1 MKFLNYK
8 MALIVQVVRNFSP
21 HSYLQLIL
29 LLVVLM
35 SSNICVYKMFLCN
48 RKGGVS
54 SCCSGVKNMK
64 QKHGFKKKNK
74 MAKKGGNFCGIDL
87 EIEIV
92 INKII

>member
-1 MKFLNYK
+1 
-8 MALIVQVVRNFSP
+8 
-21 HSYLQLIL
+21 
-29 LLVVLM
+29 
-35 SSNICVYKMFLCN
+35 
-48 RKGGVS
+48 
-54 SCCSGVKNMK
+54 MK